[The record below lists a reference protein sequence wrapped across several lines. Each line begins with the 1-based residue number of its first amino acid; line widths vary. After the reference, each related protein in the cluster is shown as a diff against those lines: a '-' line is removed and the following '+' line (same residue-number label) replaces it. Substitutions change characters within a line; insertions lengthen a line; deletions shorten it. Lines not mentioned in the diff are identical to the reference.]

1 MIGINLLPEAY
12 RRPERTSP
20 KVFAAALSGVILV
33 CSSIGWFGMVYFGDL
48 DRMVIKHRG
57 ITETLSGVEK
67 RAKLYDDL
75 VQERKD
81 FSKRADTIK
90 NIAKGRRVWVKLL
103 DELIDVVSNDGNIDR
118 HVAWFGS
125 IMVRGSRDG
134 RKGPNIQMPAHVQG
148 NDIRKIA
155 NLHDDVER
163 AEFFADME
171 EYNPPAGVKDVREGL
186 FPPESFSFSWKW
198 QMKPSAK
205 WVKNTVGAATPAKP
219 K

>member
-20 KVFAAALSGVILV
+20 KVFATALAGVILV
-33 CSSIGWFGMVYFGDL
+33 CSSIGWFGVVYFGDL
-48 DRMVIKHRG
+48 DRNQIKHQSVA
-57 ITETLSGVEK
+57 ETLAGVKE

-90 NIAKGRRVWVKLL
+90 NIAKGRRLWVQFL
-103 DELIDVVSNDGNIDR
+103 DELIDVVTSGGDQDR

-125 IMVRGSRDG
+125 MQVRGSRDG
-134 RKGPNIQMPAHVQG
+134 RKGPAIQFPAHVQG

-155 NLHDDVER
+155 NLHDDVEKAR
-163 AEFFADME
+163 FFIDME
-171 EYNPPAGVKDVREGL
+171 EYSPPAGAKAVDEDL
-186 FPPESFSFSWKW
+186 YPPESFSFNWKW
-198 QMKPSAK
+198 QMKPSSK
-205 WVKNTVGAATPAKP
+205 WLKSQTSTAAKP

>member
-20 KVFAAALSGVILV
+20 KVFATALFGVVLV

-48 DRMVIKHRG
+48 DRIQIKHQSVA
-57 ITETLSGVEK
+57 ETLAGVTE

-90 NIAKGRRVWVKLL
+90 NIAKGRRLWVQFL
-103 DELIDVVSNDGNIDR
+103 DELIDVVTNGGDKDR

-125 IMVRGSRDG
+125 MQVRGSRDG
-134 RKGPNIQMPAHVQG
+134 RKGPQIQFPAHVQG

-155 NLHDDVER
+155 NLHDDVEKAR
-163 AEFFADME
+163 FFVDME
-171 EYNPPAGVKDVREGL
+171 EYSPPAGSKDVDEGL
-186 FPPESFSFSWKW
+186 YPSESFSFNWKW
-198 QMKPSAK
+198 QMKPSAEWAK
-205 WVKNTVGAATPAKP
+205 SQTSTAAKP

>member
-20 KVFAAALSGVILV
+20 KVFATALVGVILV
-33 CSSIGWFGMVYFGDL
+33 CSSIGWFGVVYFGDF
-48 DRMVIKHRG
+48 DRIQVEHRS
-57 ITETLSGVEK
+57 TAETLAGVEK

-90 NIAKGRRVWVKLL
+90 NIAKGRRLWVQFL
-103 DELIDVVSNDGNIDR
+103 DELIDIVNNDGNTER

-125 IMVRGSRDG
+125 IQVRGSRDG
-134 RKGPNIQMPAHVQG
+134 RKGPTIQLPAHVQG

-163 AEFFADME
+163 ATFFVDMGE
-171 EYNPPAGVKDVREGL
+171 SSPPAGVKDVDEKL
-186 FPPESFSFSWKW
+186 FPPESYAFNWKW
-198 QMKPSAK
+198 QMKPSSKWAK
-205 WVKNTVGAATPAKP
+205 SQTSTPAKP